1 MDLLIVILIALGVI
15 AIAALI
21 YWAITNRRRTRLRER
36 FGPEYDR
43 MVEQR
48 DDRRGVESELAMREK
63 RRRKLDI
70 VPLSPRAREDYARR
84 WHETQSRFVDKP
96 GPAVGEADGLVQE
109 VMRERGYPVEDF
121 SQREADLSVDHP
133 TVLEHYRAAH
143 GISLAQSQGQ
153 ASTEDLRQ
161 AMVHY
166 RTLFEELLEAGPE
179 EAEYRP
185 GEPHVVDV
193 DDEQVDRSAPR
204 GSGRRPGV
212 RLADRGSG

>member
-133 TVLEHYRAAH
+133 TVLE
-143 GISLAQSQGQ
+143 
-153 ASTEDLRQ
+153 
-161 AMVHY
+161 
-166 RTLFEELLEAGPE
+166 ELLETDAG

-185 GEPHVVDV
+185 GEPHVVVDV
-193 DDEQVDRSAPR
+193 TEEQAA
-204 GSGRRPGV
+204 
-212 RLADRGSG
+212 ADRRTGGTDRT

>member
-1 MDLLIVILIALGVI
+1 MDLLIVVLVALGVI
-15 AIAALI
+15 VLAGLI
-21 YWAITNRRRTRLRER
+21 YWGITNRRRSRLRQR

-48 DDRRGVESELAMREK
+48 GARRGVESELAAREK
-63 RRRKLDI
+63 RRKRLDI
-70 VPLSPRAREDYARR
+70 RPLEPEARDEFARR
-84 WHETQSRFVDKP
+84 WRDTQARFVDEP
-96 GPAVGEADGLVQE
+96 GPAVAEADGLVQE
-109 VMRERGYPVEDF
+109 VMRERGYPVDEF

-143 GISLAQSQGQ
+143 GISLARSQGQ
-153 ASTEDLRQ
+153 ATTEDLRQ

-185 GEPHVVDV
+185 GEPHVVVDV
-193 DDEQVDRSAPR
+193 TDEQAAQRASGD
-204 GSGRRPGV
+204 SGRRPGP
-212 RLADRGSG
+212 G

>member
-1 MDLLIVILIALGVI
+1 MYLLIVVLVALGII
-15 AIAALI
+15 AVAGLI
-21 YWAITNRRRTRLRER
+21 YWGVTSRRRSRLRER

-48 DDRRGVESELAMREK
+48 GARRGAESELAAREK
-63 RRRKLDI
+63 RRQRLDI
-70 VPLSPRAREDYARR
+70 RPLQPEVREEFARR
-84 WHETQSRFVDKP
+84 WRDTQARFVDEP
-96 GPAVGEADGLVQE
+96 GPAVAEADRLVQE

-121 SQREADLSVDHP
+121 TQRESDLSVDHP

-204 GSGRRPGV
+204 GSGRRPGP
-212 RLADRGSG
+212 G

>member
-1 MDLLIVILIALGVI
+1 MDLLIVVLIALGII
-15 AIAALI
+15 AVAGLI
-21 YWAITNRRRTRLRER
+21 YWAVTNRRRSRLRQR

-48 DDRRGVESELAMREK
+48 GARRGVESELAAREK
-63 RRRKLDI
+63 RRQRLDI
-70 VPLSPRAREDYARR
+70 RPLAPEARDEFARR
-84 WHETQSRFVDKP
+84 WRDTQARFVDEP
-96 GPAVGEADGLVQE
+96 GPAVAEADSLVQG

-143 GISLAQSQGQ
+143 DISLAWSQGQ
-153 ASTEDLRQ
+153 ATTEDLRQ

-179 EAEYRP
+179 EPQYRP

-193 DDEQVDRSAPR
+193 TDEQVGQRPPGESR
-204 GSGRRPGV
+204 RRPGP
-212 RLADRGSG
+212 G

>member
-70 VPLSPRAREDYARR
+70 VPLSARARDEYARR
-84 WHETQSRFVDKP
+84 WHEIQSRFVDQP

-166 RTLFEELLEAGPE
+166 RTLFEELLETGTG

-185 GEPHVVDV
+185 GEPHVVMDV
-193 DDEQVDRSAPR
+193 TEEQAA
-204 GSGRRPGV
+204 
-212 RLADRGSG
+212 ADRRTGGTDRT